1 MKRTQLEDYVI
12 TNGLHCEIN
21 LDIDGA
27 YCSLF
32 KKGDLYTR
40 YFQGRTLNEAIEKAI
55 NAHREGFTDDKR
67 SKQDIQNEKR
77 TRMLHQKFSKKQP
90 RK

>member
-1 MKRTQLEDYVI
+1 MKRTKLEEYVI
-12 TNGLHCEIN
+12 SNGLHCEIN

-27 YCSLF
+27 NCSLF
-32 KKGDLYTR
+32 KDDDLYVR
-40 YFQGRTLNEAIEKAI
+40 FYQAKTLNEAIEKAI

-77 TRMLHQKFSKKQP
+77 TRMLHQKFSK
-90 RK
+90 R